1 MTKLPTEHLEQVT
14 LLQWYDATYPDN
26 ALFAIPNGGK
36 RHPRVALEMKR
47 EGVRPGVPDLMLPIP
62 SGGYCGLFIEM
73 KKQKGG
79 RTSSEQKKWLE
90 RLSANGYR
98 AVVCAGFEAAKAEIE
113 AYLAAR

>member
-1 MTKLPTEHLEQVT
+1 MKNFPSEHLEQVT
-14 LLQWYDATYPDN
+14 LIQWYDATYPDK

-36 RHPRVALEMKR
+36 RHPKVALEMKR

-62 SGGYCGLFIEM
+62 AGGCYGLFIEM
-73 KKQKGG
+73 KRQKGG
-79 RTSSEQKKWLE
+79 RTSAEQKKWLQ
-90 RLSANGYR
+90 RLNASGYR